1 MKYFGNDPLPAACAP
16 YLDMAAEASA
26 ALRGAENR
34 EIPGVSE
41 ELLQEDRV
49 PVHVIRILDE
59 EGERLMGRRSGS
71 YITIDLPPL
80 HQRAGDVKRLSG
92 VVARHLQ
99 PLLPDGPLLLV
110 GLGNSQAT
118 PDALGPQVAALTCA
132 TRHLMPQFAADG
144 ITALRSLAVLTPGVM
159 GNTGISTPE
168 LVAAAVRELQPAGV
182 IVVDALAAG
191 ALERV
196 GSSIQL
202 ADTGLRP
209 GAGVGSR
216 LPELS
221 HETLGIPVI
230 AIGVPTVIDTLAILR
245 ETLSAYHELQQAG
258 PPVVDEPTLRG
269 LSERLLGEAAG
280 RLLMTPKDVDKL
292 IADCAHIVA
301 AGIARA
307 VHPGVNKRNFYA
319 YLQ

>member
-1 MKYFGNDPLPAACAP
+1 MLFSHKPLPMGCAP
-16 YLDMAAEASA
+16 LLDMAVEATA
-26 ALRGAENR
+26 ALRGAADR

-41 ELLQEDRV
+41 EVLNDDELT
-49 PVHVIRILDE
+49 VHIVKILNE
-59 EGERLMGRRSGS
+59 EGARLMGRRIGS
-71 YITIDLPPL
+71 YITVDLPPL
-80 HQRAGDVKRLSG
+80 SQRANDLKRLSG

-110 GLGNSQAT
+110 GLGNSRAT

-132 TRHLMPQFAADG
+132 TRHLMPQFRADG

-168 LVAAAVRELQPAGV
+168 LVEAAVRKLRPGGV

-191 ALERV
+191 ALSRV
-196 GSSIQL
+196 GSSIQI

-216 LPELS
+216 LPEIS
-221 HETLGIPVI
+221 AETLGVPVI

-245 ETLSAYHELQQAG
+245 EALEAYREQHEQPL
-258 PPVVDEPTLRG
+258 PEPDEPTLRYIAAQ
-269 LSERLLGEAAG
+269 LQSGEN

-292 IADCAHIVA
+292 VADCAHIVA
-301 AGIARA
+301 AAIARA